1 MKFPCHFRHSVILMI
16 DTVAGLK
23 HLSFNKALSERRG
36 LLYKGC
42 VSLEPV
48 FYNTKKKKG
57 CGYAL

>member
-1 MKFPCHFRHSVILMI
+1 MI

-48 FYNTKKKKG
+48 FFNPKKKG
-57 CGYAL
+57 CGYVP